1 LFFVDDLA
9 YYVFHRVSHE
19 TRLFWNFHV
28 VHHSSK
34 QYNLSVAVRQSWFS
48 GILHWMFYAP
58 VMLLGFAP
66 WMFLLV
72 HGFNLIYQFW
82 IHTKLIRSLG
92 PLEWVL
98 NTPSHHRVHHGVNNP
113 YLDKNYAG
121 VLIIWDRMFGSF
133 VKETEEPQYGIIKQ
147 IDGYNP
153 FWINTHGWVEMWDA
167 IREQPTF
174 WRKLSCIFG
183 SPNMEFDETTRGNT
197 SCQLKTN
204 MQIAKLPFIAIT
216 TAMFTF
222 AICAQSVV
230 VTKRTVTYRRP
241 NPQMGIKRTFV
252 INYAKVKAASPAIAA
267 KIERQLSYF
276 KLFQFTL
283 REEINESHWLSE
295 ADFEVDHNANGLL
308 SIALTVSGVGAYPD
322 DSTQHIVL
330 NSRTGARLV
339 PVGLFDDLS
348 SLAAKADKKLQD
360 EIRAAKKKIKED
372 KESSEMDVEELFD
385 GKKFDV
391 GSLNEYSVNKAGITF
406 YYDYGFPHVIESLRP
421 GGEIKFS
428 WTEIKSYIKPGGL
441 LAVFIR

>member
-1 LFFVDDLA
+1 LLAGVIYLFAYDLAPYKFPADAWWTWVILFFVDDLA

-92 PLEWVL
+92 PLEWVV

-183 SPNMEFDETTRGNT
+183 SPNMEFDETTRGT
-197 SCQLKTN
+197 
-204 MQIAKLPFIAIT
+204 LP
-216 TAMFTF
+216 
-222 AICAQSVV
+222 
-230 VTKRTVTYRRP
+230 
-241 NPQMGIKRTFV
+241 
-252 INYAKVKAASPAIAA
+252 
-267 KIERQLSYF
+267 
-276 KLFQFTL
+276 
-283 REEINESHWLSE
+283 
-295 ADFEVDHNANGLL
+295 
-308 SIALTVSGVGAYPD
+308 
-322 DSTQHIVL
+322 
-330 NSRTGARLV
+330 
-339 PVGLFDDLS
+339 
-348 SLAAKADKKLQD
+348 
-360 EIRAAKKKIKED
+360 
-372 KESSEMDVEELFD
+372 
-385 GKKFDV
+385 
-391 GSLNEYSVNKAGITF
+391 VN
-406 YYDYGFPHVIESLRP
+406 
-421 GGEIKFS
+421 
-428 WTEIKSYIKPGGL
+428 
-441 LAVFIR
+441 